1 MLRIKD
7 LREDNDY
14 TQEEIAQLLNC
25 KQNTYQQYESEK
37 RQIPI
42 DALKKLA
49 ELYKTSLDFNSD
61 VCGFGKYAIT
71 NFLETKDWDNYNWLE
86 SYKNSIFNI
95 NFCLYVN
102 K

>member
-1 MLRIKD
+1 MRIKD

-14 TQEEIAQLLNC
+14 TQEEIAKLLNW

-49 ELYKTSLDFNSD
+49 IFYKTSLDYLTCLTD
-61 VCGFGKYAIT
+61 EIKPYPRK
-71 NFLETKDWDNYNWLE
+71 KDCKK
-86 SYKNSIFNI
+86 S
-95 NFCLYVN
+95 
-102 K
+102 

>member
-1 MLRIKD
+1 MIRLKN

-14 TQEEIAQLLNC
+14 TQEEIAKILNC

-49 ELYKTSLDFNSD
+49 ILYKTSIDYIVEL
-61 VCGFGKYAIT
+61 T
-71 NFLETKDWDNYNWLE
+71 NE
-86 SYKNSIFNI
+86 
-95 NFCLYVN
+95 N
-102 K
+102 KPYPRKKEEK

>member
-14 TQEEIAQLLNC
+14 TQEQIAQLLNC

-42 DALKKLA
+42 ESLKKLA
-49 ELYKTSLDFNSD
+49 TLYNTSLDYLTCFTD
-61 VCGFGKYAIT
+61 EIKPYP
-71 NFLETKDWDNYNWLE
+71 K
-86 SYKNSIFNI
+86 K
-95 NFCLYVN
+95 